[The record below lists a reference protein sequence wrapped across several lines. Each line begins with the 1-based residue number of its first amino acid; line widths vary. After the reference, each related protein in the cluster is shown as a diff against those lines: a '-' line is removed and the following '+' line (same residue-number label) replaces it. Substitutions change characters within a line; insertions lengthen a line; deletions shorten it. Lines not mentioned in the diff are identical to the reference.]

1 MSSQAR
7 KLKVKWTEQMNKDI
21 LECKKKG
28 QEVISSENPPCNE
41 NGRKRGYIDVMK
53 ELWDDMG
60 YNNLQFKSQNLRD
73 QASRLEKIRNNG
85 TDLSIR
91 ERSVEDPGNITST
104 SEYSSQENIENESQN
119 NQNRESGNANSPTRG
134 LNLHSAEPLQIP
146 IESRV
151 TMGDW
156 PDVSDDVPE
165 CLPTYATVNL
175 PGSVNWGRNSD
186 GGMITITTATIDDAY
201 NEVTTWRKNTFLI
214 PYGKTG
220 RDFIDQLTKLIDD
233 WNNRSPMQH
242 LALKAAIVLLATAL
256 QKPRQ
261 RSKAKKHQECLEK
274 RWRNGEIESLLR
286 EGRMIQRRLLRS
298 NKNDPPNKA
307 RIFAKLV
314 MEGQI
319 NSALRYLSKDDSG
332 GVLPLTDDVVRQLR
346 ETP

>member
-1 MSSQAR
+1 
-7 KLKVKWTEQMNKDI
+7 
-21 LECKKKG
+21 
-28 QEVISSENPPCNE
+28 
-41 NGRKRGYIDVMK
+41 
-53 ELWDDMG
+53 
-60 YNNLQFKSQNLRD
+60 
-73 QASRLEKIRNNG
+73 
-85 TDLSIR
+85 
-91 ERSVEDPGNITST
+91 
-104 SEYSSQENIENESQN
+104 
-119 NQNRESGNANSPTRG
+119 
-134 LNLHSAEPLQIP
+134 
-146 IESRV
+146 
-151 TMGDW
+151 
-156 PDVSDDVPE
+156 
-165 CLPTYATVNL
+165 
-175 PGSVNWGRNSD
+175 
-186 GGMITITTATIDDAY
+186 MITITTATIDDAY
-201 NEVTTWRKNTFLI
+201 NEVTKWRKNTFLV

-286 EGRMIQRRLLRS
+286 EGRMIQRRLLKS
-298 NKNDPPNKA
+298 KKNNPPNKA